1 GISNQLKDLGF
12 DVKRFNTGT
21 TPRLDRKSVDYS
33 KFEIQE
39 GIKEPINL
47 SFKSERRIFENQLPS
62 YLGWTNEKTMEVTK
76 KYLSYSPSRA
86 GLMVKTGPRTC
97 PSIEEKVVW
106 FPERVRHSFFLER
119 EGFLTDELYAAG
131 LYMSVPPQKQEE
143 IIHTICG
150 FENAKI
156 TRPGYAIAYDFVDP
170 KEINETLETKKIK
183 NLFFAGQING
193 TTGYDEAAAQ
203 GIIAGINASLK
214 VNDKEPFVIK
224 RYEAYIG
231 VMLDDLTHKE
241 INEPYRITPSHV
253 EHRLVLREDNADLRL
268 TEKGRKLGLV
278 DDERYR
284 KYEERLNN
292 IEKGKDIIG
301 KTQIYPNRETLTKL
315 QDLNLPSINKPE
327 TLKDLLKRQDITYK
341 DLTVL
346 NDELSY
352 LPDDVLEEL
361 EIEVK
366 YEGYIKREENEIK
379 EIKKMES
386 FIFPADFSFS
396 SITSLSKTAI
406 QSLEMYKPKS
416 LGEAIKLQGIKP
428 SDVLT
433 LISVIAKNKELN

>member
-1 GISNQLKDLGF
+1 
-12 DVKRFNTGT
+12 
-21 TPRLDRKSVDYS
+21 
-33 KFEIQE
+33 
-39 GIKEPINL
+39 
-47 SFKSERRIFENQLPS
+47 
-62 YLGWTNEKTMEVTK
+62 
-76 KYLSYSPSRA
+76 
-86 GLMVKTGPRTC
+86 MVKTGPRTC